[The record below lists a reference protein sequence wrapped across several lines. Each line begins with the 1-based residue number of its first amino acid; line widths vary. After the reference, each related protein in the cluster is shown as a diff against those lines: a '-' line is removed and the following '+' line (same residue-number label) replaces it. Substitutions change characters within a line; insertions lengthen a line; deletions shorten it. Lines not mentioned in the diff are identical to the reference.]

1 MKTRL
6 HRTAGFTL
14 TELMVTLGIVSIF
27 SAALYSVYA
36 GQFKAHATQNAAV
49 DIQQD
54 LRNTLYI
61 LQRSIR
67 MAGFDPSLGVRNNNP
82 SLLGIV
88 GQFPSPH
95 HFNSGAG
102 PGTRIEADGQCRGIA
117 FTMDMNGDQI
127 DPGTGTLMAGAGTME
142 ATDSEYIAFR
152 LSGTSVQA
160 YRPSGSDWVTV
171 AENIE
176 ALNFEFLGED
186 NSNPKTGADG
196 DDTPDLFNADSN
208 GNGRPDIDDDG
219 DGFPDSDM
227 LALAR
232 YVRVTLTAK
241 KIGDV
246 TAWGSKKPAQTLSAI
261 VEIRNHS

>member
-1 MKTRL
+1 MKTNL
-6 HRTAGFTL
+6 HRTAGFSL

-27 SAALYSVYA
+27 SVALYGVYA
-36 GQFKAHATQNAAV
+36 GQFKAHATQNATV

-82 SLLGIV
+82 TLLGIV

-95 HFNSGAG
+95 HFNGEVG
-102 PGTRIEADGQCRGIA
+102 PGTRIGSDGTCRSIA

-127 DPGTGTLMAGAGTME
+127 SSGTLVAGAGTME

-171 AENIE
+171 AENI
-176 ALNFEFLGED
+176 ASLNFEFLGAD
-186 NSNPKTGADG
+186 NSNPKAGADG
-196 DDTPDLFNADSN
+196 DEDPDSFSTDRN
-208 GNGRPDIDDDG
+208 GNGQADIDDDG

-227 LALAR
+227 LALVR

-241 KIGDV
+241 KVGDL